1 MDKHFVFV
9 IIGSLAAAVGA
20 IIAFYEPY
28 YASSWW
34 KSKLPQRPMSAEA
47 SKRLAKFQGLV
58 LLVMGLAFLYVGL
71 FR

>member
-1 MDKHFVFV
+1 M
-9 IIGSLAAAVGA
+9 
-20 IIAFYEPY
+20 AFYERY
-28 YASSWW
+28 YSSSWW
-34 KSKLPQRPMSAEA
+34 KSKPPQRPMTAEA